1 MSDRYKLQ
9 SGQIN
14 FKSLDNTNSYSC
26 IVIKDGVFYNM
37 TDDLKKMLIAAINA
51 PVRAVSTPDIEDMF

>member
-1 MSDRYKLQ
+1 MSDKYKLA

-37 TDDLKKMLIAAINA
+37 TPDLKKILLDAINA
-51 PVRAVSTPDIEDMF
+51 PPRAETTVEDMF

>member
-1 MSDRYKLQ
+1 MSDKYKLA

-14 FKSLDNTNSYSC
+14 FKSLDNSNSYSC

-37 TDDLKKMLIAAINA
+37 TDDLKKMLLAAINA
-51 PVRAVSTPDIEDMF
+51 PPRAETTDLEDMF